1 MSKKILCLHICCKNY
16 GSCTCKT
23 FIFSHLSF
31 LSSSPLTAR
40 LNCTTHGDCR
50 IDIAEETLPEPK
62 PFLIFTNQHNIQRIN
77 FDGTDYMQV
86 ANSDM
91 MNLTALD
98 YSPSEEMIY
107 FVDGGRRVIERVGI
121 DGRNR
126 KVILSGLGIVNGIA
140 LDWLRGRLYWT
151 DSE

>member
-1 MSKKILCLHICCKNY
+1 ME
-16 GSCTCKT
+16 
-23 FIFSHLSF
+23 FF
-31 LSSSPLTAR
+31 
-40 LNCTTHGDCR
+40 CR
-50 IDIAEETLPEPK
+50 
-62 PFLIFTNQHNIQRIN
+62 
-77 FDGTDYMQV
+77 